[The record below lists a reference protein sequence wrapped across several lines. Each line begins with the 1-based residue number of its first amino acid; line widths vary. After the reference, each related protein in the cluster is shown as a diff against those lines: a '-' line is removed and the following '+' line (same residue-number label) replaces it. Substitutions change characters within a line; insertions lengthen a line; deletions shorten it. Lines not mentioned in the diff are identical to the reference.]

1 MIYLLL
7 TYEFFKIGLFSIG
20 GGLATL
26 PFIFRLADLYPSW
39 ITYPEISTMLAV
51 SESTPGPIGINMST
65 YCGVKV
71 AGPLGGICST
81 LGLVLPSLIIILII
95 ARFLEKFNENKWVK
109 FAFYGLRATV
119 IALISYAGYQVYRI
133 VLLNEGRVQLT
144 ETVVLAVLLF
154 CMSKWKKVHPIVWIG
169 IAAIIGIILKL

>member
-26 PFIFRLADLYPSW
+26 PFIFRLSDMYPSW
-39 ITYPEISTMLAV
+39 VTYSEISTMLAV

-65 YCGVKV
+65 YCGVRV

-81 LGLVLPSLIIILII
+81 IGLVLPSLIIVLII
-95 ARFLEKFNENKWVK
+95 ARFLAKFKENKWVK

-133 VLLNEGRVQLT
+133 VLFNDSTIQLT
-144 ETVVLAVLLF
+144 EIVLLAVLLF
-154 CMSKWKKVHPIVWIG
+154 CMSRWKKVHPIAWIG
-169 IAAIIGIILKL
+169 IAALAGIILKL